1 MENIRIN
8 DKIDEQNN
16 QIKQQLNTSTN
27 SHSIHSNSK
36 PNKFYFKKHFFKSD
50 ENFGFLFE
58 NRVKQNSKQEIISEN
73 NKNLFSFCDNLEPES
88 VLSSNPLIESIE
100 RLYEQNDESVP
111 HMRTQTNGTQ
121 FASNSKYFND
131 CNNNQNFQN
140 KSIMSQTN
148 SGSKL
153 DLSSNGRSFPSIRS
167 QNSSV
172 ANYERLVK
180 GNNSRIPP
188 ISSVSKESIRNLQ
201 LMSRQM
207 PTRAQS
213 SSIPDSLKSWK
224 RPLSEPMDQI
234 NGLNSQ
240 KKLKSVS
247 FDQNLTSFEPKKY
260 TNPHKS
266 INSSK
271 RTNYCETA
279 LQSTKQMNSIMNLN
293 PNNDKLGILRTN
305 NSLKRNFSKRSTQFS
320 TPFNCTIVS
329 KTAKSAQLKNILS
342 QQSISSSNTNSI
354 SNQTKNSNNL
364 LNLFSSGVP
373 KV

>member
-1 MENIRIN
+1 
-8 DKIDEQNN
+8 
-16 QIKQQLNTSTN
+16 
-27 SHSIHSNSK
+27 
-36 PNKFYFKKHFFKSD
+36 
-50 ENFGFLFE
+50 
-58 NRVKQNSKQEIISEN
+58 
-73 NKNLFSFCDNLEPES
+73 
-88 VLSSNPLIESIE
+88 
-100 RLYEQNDESVP
+100 
-111 HMRTQTNGTQ
+111 MRTQTNGTQ

-260 TNPHKS
+260 TNSHKS

-342 QQSISSSNTNSI
+342 QQTISSSNANSI

-364 LNLFSSGVP
+364 LNLFPSGVP